1 MLLGRLDAIRRFPV
15 KSLRGETL
23 EEIAVDSN
31 GLSGDRRRALVVR
44 NGPTRVGNTYRG
56 KEHDRLHLIADPE
69 AATAAAAE
77 RGVDVSLERDGPF
90 FDDAPISIIVDRWLD
105 ALSEHVGYRVEWQR
119 FRPNFFVSAA
129 PEFDFDERSLSGSEV
144 RLGEVRMRVRAPIGR
159 CVVITYDP
167 QGGTSDPEILRY
179 IAQQR
184 DNTMGIYCDVIAAG
198 TVRAGD
204 ALTLLSEAI

>member
-1 MLLGRLDAIRRFPV
+1 MRRFSV
-15 KSLRGETL
+15 KSLRGEAL

-31 GLSGDRRRALVVR
+31 GLRGDRRRALVVR
-44 NGPTRVGNTYRG
+44 DGPTRVGNTYRG

-69 AATAAAAE
+69 TATAAAAE
-77 RGVDVSLERDGPF
+77 RGVDVSLEGDGPF

-105 ALSEHVGYRVEWQR
+105 ALSAHVGSRVEWQR

-129 PEFDFDERSLSGSEV
+129 PEFSFAEQHLTGREL

-159 CVVITYDP
+159 CVVITYNP
-167 QGGTSDPEILRY
+167 AGGTSDPEILRY

-184 DNTMGIYCDVIAAG
+184 DNTMGIYCDVVAAG
-198 TVRAGD
+198 TVRVGD
-204 ALTLLSEAI
+204 ALTLLSEPGI